1 MSNLQALLAQQAE
14 LEKKIS
20 EIQREE
26 RSNAVA
32 KVRAMMSEFGLSSAD
47 ISGRSSAPRAQ
58 GAAKPVSRV
67 AVKYRNAATGD
78 TWTGRGLQPKWL
90 RAALA
95 SGAKID
101 DFAV

>member
-1 MSNLQALLAQQAE
+1 MSTLQELMAQQAE
-14 LEKKIS
+14 LERKIS

-32 KVRAMMSEFGLSSAD
+32 KVRAMMSEFGLTSAD
-47 ISGRSSAPRAQ
+47 ISGRASAPRPA
-58 GAAKPVSRV
+58 GVAKPTSRV
-67 AVKYRNAATGD
+67 AVKYRNAATGE

-90 RAALA
+90 RAALT